1 MGLDVKTLGKRE
13 ANKLGRRQAIVEI
26 AARSFMEHGYA
37 GTSMSAIATELGGS
51 KSTLW
56 SYFPSKE
63 DLFAAVMDDATAEF
77 RARLDDVLAHRGS
90 FPETVLNFCRGFIAK
105 VTSSDGCELFR
116 LVAAESG
123 RFPEVGRI
131 FSSRGGE
138 PVGRLLADYFQTQIA
153 EGTMR
158 PSDPLRAAQMILS
171 LCLGD
176 LHQRT
181 LLQGFIADP
190 EDVET
195 EAQAATTDFLRAY
208 GSSEMLS
215 ETQWALPRHQ

>member
-1 MGLDVKTLGKRE
+1 MKTLGKRE
-13 ANKLGRRQAIVEI
+13 SNRLGRRQAIVEI
-26 AARSFMEHGYA
+26 AALSFMEHGYA

-56 SYFPSKE
+56 GYFPSKE

-77 RARLDDVLAHRGS
+77 RAQLDDVLTHKGA
-90 FPETVLNFCRGFIAK
+90 FAETVLAFCRRFITK
-105 VTSSDGCELFR
+105 VTSPDGCGLYR

-131 FSSRGGE
+131 FSSRGRE
-138 PVGRLLADYFQTQIA
+138 PVGRRLADYFQTQID

-158 PSDPLRAAQMILS
+158 ATDPLRAAHMILS

-181 LLQGFIADP
+181 LLLGFLATPD
-190 EDVET
+190 DVEA
-195 EAQAATTDFLRAY
+195 EAGAITADFLCAY
-208 GSSEMLS
+208 AIGDS
-215 ETQWALPRHQ
+215 AR

>member
-26 AARSFMEHGYA
+26 AALSFMEHGYA

-56 SYFPSKE
+56 GYFPSKE

-77 RARLDDVLAHRGS
+77 RAQLDDVLAHKG
-90 FPETVLNFCRGFIAK
+90 ELADTVLAFCRKFITK
-105 VTSSDGCELFR
+105 VTSPDGCGLYR

-131 FSSRGGE
+131 FSSRGRE
-138 PVGRLLADYFQTQIA
+138 PVGRLLAHYFQSQIDA
-153 EGTMR
+153 GAMR
-158 PSDPLRAAQMILS
+158 PSDPVRAAHMVLS

-181 LLQGFIADP
+181 LLLGFRASPQDIDA
-190 EDVET
+190 
-195 EAQAATTDFLRAY
+195 EAEAVTADFLRAY
-208 GSSEMLS
+208 ASSES
-215 ETQWALPRHQ
+215 AL